1 MPITHDDLIL
11 LARLL
16 GHHCNDRTEA
26 KLCKLADKLLA
37 YADRTLPGGAE
48 TLEPLNLGLIRSSL
62 HRGRVIFFEK
72 LKS

>member
-1 MPITHDDLIL
+1 MPITHEDLIL

-16 GHHCNDRTEA
+16 GNHCNDRAEA

-48 TLEPLNLGLIRSSL
+48 TLEPLNLGLIRDKFY
-62 HRGRVIFFEK
+62 RGRVVFYEK